1 MKMLWREIKDRWFFI
16 TCPTIAIAIA
26 IGISACGSAPNPRD
40 DRAEEVIGKSV
51 YVKEVPMPN
60 GRHVTCIFFDP
71 GGSDNGA
78 LSCDWVKYNKE
89 Q

>member
-1 MKMLWREIKDRWFFI
+1 MI
-16 TCPTIAIAIA
+16 TVAVA
-26 IGISACGSAPNPRD
+26 IGISACGSSSNPRD
-40 DRAEEVIGKSV
+40 GRAEEVLDRSV

-60 GRHVTCIFFDP
+60 GRYVTCVFFVLS
-71 GGSDNGA
+71 GSNSGA